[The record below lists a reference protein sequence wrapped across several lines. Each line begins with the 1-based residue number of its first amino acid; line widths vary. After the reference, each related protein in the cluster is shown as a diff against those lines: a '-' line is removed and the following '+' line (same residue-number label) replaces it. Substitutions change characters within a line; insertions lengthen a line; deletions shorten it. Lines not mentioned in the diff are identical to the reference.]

1 MRTLSLDEL
10 KRIQLEILD
19 DVHEFCINHR
29 IKYFLGGGTLLGA
42 VRHKGYIPWDDDID
56 LMMPRSDYE
65 KFVASYTSESNY
77 LLDLRKDP
85 CVVEIALKVCRKGT
99 VMTDITLGRS
109 LWGVNIDI
117 FPIDGVPTIA
127 EAHCQRLLS
136 MRKTLSR
143 ICPFY
148 RVVKRHKVLWYIK
161 YLIKRIC
168 FPFFGNTIK
177 LKSKIDGLASSY
189 SLDKM
194 AKGGAVLG
202 SYGLREVV
210 PASVFSKCCELTFE
224 GKSYL
229 AISDYDS
236 YLSSLYG
243 DYMKL
248 PPQEQRIRHHL
259 YDAFVEE

>member
-1 MRTLSLDEL
+1 M
-10 KRIQLEILD
+10 
-19 DVHEFCINHR
+19 
-29 IKYFLGGGTLLGA
+29 LGA

-143 ICPFY
+143 ICPF
-148 RVVKRHKVLWYIK
+148 RAADEHLE
-161 YLIKRIC
+161 
-168 FPFFGNTIK
+168 
-177 LKSKIDGLASSY
+177 Y
-189 SLDKM
+189 S
-194 AKGGAVLG
+194 VYN
-202 SYGLREVV
+202 S
-210 PASVFSKCCELTFE
+210 
-224 GKSYL
+224 
-229 AISDYDS
+229 
-236 YLSSLYG
+236 SSL
-243 DYMKL
+243 
-248 PPQEQRIRHHL
+248 
-259 YDAFVEE
+259 